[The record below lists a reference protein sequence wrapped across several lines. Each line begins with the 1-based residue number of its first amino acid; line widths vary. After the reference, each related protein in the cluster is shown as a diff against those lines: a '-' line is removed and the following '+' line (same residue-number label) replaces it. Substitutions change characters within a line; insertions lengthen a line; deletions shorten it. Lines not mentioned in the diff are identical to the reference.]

1 MPGQMQSRGLLM
13 PSSGLVKYNDKTL
26 TPEEVMLTKVFE
38 RREIARRKKEAEALA
53 ERRIL
58 QESTAAI
65 IGGYST
71 TRSNPTTQGMTPKE
85 KQSQEQESESPEY
98 APPGALGAIAVPTN
112 TMRGTVDL
120 AVPAT
125 TTTTTTTTTTAT
137 GLQDKQE
144 PSQAGSSSP
153 VLPPPLVLAQS
164 VQPEDSK
171 DSERKE
177 KKRKVQ
183 EVQFEEE
190 EAGST
195 SPVLP
200 PPSSDPSEYGSIP
213 GPAGPSS
220 EYGSVP
226 GPVGPSS
233 SWLQEDTCSSNSTKK
248 RGIAKN
254 ANKAEEDEDHGETI
268 VDMDVL
274 NSDALY
280 SSGFISTNDYTPS
293 AKDESLKTLRLP
305 DFGMSAEG
313 ADLPFSDDRR
323 SNTLVL
329 QLSVREYELCCMFRA
344 MAMDMDIPV
353 LYCCHIPCL
362 VEH

>member
-125 TTTTTTTTTTAT
+125 TTTTTTTTAT

-200 PPSSDPSEYGSIP
+200 PPSSDP
-213 GPAGPSS
+213 S

-329 QLSVREYELCCMFRA
+329 QLSVREYELCCMFKGIGLFLCSIV
-344 MAMDMDIPV
+344 DMFH
-353 LYCCHIPCL
+353 YY
-362 VEH
+362 